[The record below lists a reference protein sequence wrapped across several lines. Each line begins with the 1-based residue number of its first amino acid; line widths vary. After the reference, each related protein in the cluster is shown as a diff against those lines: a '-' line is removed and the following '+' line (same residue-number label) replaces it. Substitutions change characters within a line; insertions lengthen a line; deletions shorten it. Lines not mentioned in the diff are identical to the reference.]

1 MAFQFS
7 SATIAGMSI
16 LSEIP
21 SRQPR
26 RGEVDRVLPAHTRRM
41 LHEIHAELVDLHRR
55 ATLIH
60 DDFLALLIAT
70 AADEARD
77 QLRDDLILRE
87 AQAEGD
93 SGEDMQAGE
102 G

>member
-1 MAFQFS
+1 
-7 SATIAGMSI
+7 MSI
-16 LSEIP
+16 LSSIP

-26 RGEVDRVLPAHTRRM
+26 RGEVEDVLPAPTRRM

-55 ATLIH
+55 ATLIQ

-77 QLRDDLILRE
+77 QLRDDLLLRD
-87 AQAEGD
+87 AQAEREG
-93 SGEDMQAGE
+93 GEEMQAGDAQLGE
-102 G
+102 A